1 MSSASAVQNISDR
14 VPAAAG
20 SGQFLTF
27 VLAGEHYGVDILR
40 VREIRGW
47 TPVTPIPNA
56 PPCVQGVLNLR
67 GTIVP
72 VFDLRLRFGL
82 PKQDYGATTVVI
94 VLAVTAPAG
103 GRRIL
108 GVVVDAVSDV
118 VNVPAEEIRPAPD
131 LGSAVRTE
139 FIQGMASIGERMIIL
154 LDTDRL
160 LTIEELN
167 TINGPAS

>member
-1 MSSASAVQNISDR
+1 MSSTSAVFTPSDR
-14 VPAAAG
+14 TPAAAG

-47 TPVTPIPNA
+47 VPVTPIPNA
-56 PPCVQGVLNLR
+56 PSYVQGVLNLR

-72 VFDLRLRFGL
+72 VFDLRMRFGL
-82 PKQDYGATTVVI
+82 PRQEYGATTVVI

-103 GRRIL
+103 ARRIL

-118 VNVPAEEIRPAPD
+118 FNVPAEEIRPAPD
-131 LGSAVRTE
+131 FGSTVRTE
-139 FIQGMASIGERMIIL
+139 FIQGMASIGERLIVL

-160 LTIEELN
+160 LTIEELHSL
-167 TINGPAS
+167 NGPAA